1 MSNEAVVHI
10 VDDDESLRR
19 ALQRLLR
26 AGGYTALT
34 YGSAAAILE
43 AAPRL
48 SGCILLDLRMPDMDA
63 LEVQA
68 RLSKLGIRLPV
79 IVVTGHGD
87 VPTAVRAMKAGAH
100 DFLEKPID
108 EEMLLVA
115 VQAAFRDGAQK
126 ARADEAGQA
135 ARRLAGLSPRERQ
148 VLEGI
153 VAGKPN
159 KVIAYDLDI
168 SIRTVEVHRARLL
181 TRLGTHSM
189 AAAIRIAVLAALV
202 ATC

>member
-19 ALQRLLR
+19 AVQRLLR
-26 AGGYTALT
+26 AAGYTALT
-34 YGSAAAILE
+34 YGTAAAILE

-48 SGCILLDLRMPDMDA
+48 SGCILLDLRMPDMDG

-126 ARADEAGQA
+126 VRADEAGQA

-202 ATC
+202 ASC

>member
-1 MSNEAVVHI
+1 MMTNRFVARCNGCSAP
-10 VDDDESLRR
+10 VDTPRSPTEPRLR
-19 ALQRLLR
+19 
-26 AGGYTALT
+26 
-34 YGSAAAILE
+34 ILE

-48 SGCILLDLRMPDMDA
+48 SGCILLDLRMPDMDG

-115 VQAAFRDGAQK
+115 VQAAFRDGAQR

>member
-115 VQAAFRDGAQK
+115 VQAAFRDGAQT

>member
-26 AGGYTALT
+26 AAGYTALT
-34 YGSAAAILE
+34 YGIADAILE

-48 SGCILLDLRMPDMDA
+48 TGCILLDLRMPDMDG

-68 RLSKLGIRLPV
+68 RLSRLGIRLPV

-108 EEMLLVA
+108 EEMLLAA

-126 ARADEAGQA
+126 ARADEAVQA
-135 ARRLAGLSPRERQ
+135 AQRLAGLSPRERQ

-153 VAGKPN
+153 VAGKHN

-202 ATC
+202 AT

>member
-1 MSNEAVVHI
+1 MSSEAVVHI

-34 YGSAAAILE
+34 YGTAAAILE

-48 SGCILLDLRMPDMDA
+48 SGCILLDLRMPDMDG

-115 VQAAFRDGAQK
+115 VQAAFRDGAQN
-126 ARADEAGQA
+126 ARADEAVRA
-135 ARRLAGLSPRERQ
+135 AQRLAGLSPRERQ